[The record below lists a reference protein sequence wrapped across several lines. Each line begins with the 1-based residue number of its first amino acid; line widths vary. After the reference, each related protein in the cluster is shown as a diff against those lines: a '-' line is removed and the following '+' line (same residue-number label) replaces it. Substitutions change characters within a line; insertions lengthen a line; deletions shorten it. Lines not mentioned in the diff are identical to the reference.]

1 MISIIVAI
9 SENNCIGV
17 KGDLPWNLPEDLK
30 HFKELTS
37 GKVVIMG
44 RKTWES
50 LPEKFRPLPNRKNV
64 VITQQ
69 ENYKTPENVE
79 VFADISNALKEHEN
93 EDVFIMGGGQIYG
106 QTIDLADTLYITKV
120 HQTINS
126 CDTFFPKIDETKWK
140 ITNQEDF
147 EKFSFIIYKK

>member
-17 KGDLPWNLPEDLK
+17 KGALPWNLPKDLK
-30 HFKELTS
+30 HFKDLTS

-79 VFADISNALKEHEN
+79 VFTDISNALKAHEN
-93 EDVFIMGGGQIYG
+93 EDVFIIGGGQIYN
-106 QTIDLADTLYITKV
+106 QTIDLVDTLHITKV
-120 HQTINS
+120 HQTVDA
-126 CDTFFPKIDETKWK
+126 CDTFFPKIDEIKWN
-140 ITNQEDF
+140 IINQEDF
-147 EKFSFIIYKK
+147 EKFSFLTYKK